1 MDTNKLIP
9 LLSEMAIFVSVVE
22 SGSFSKTAQKLGVS
36 PSSVSRSVTR
46 LENALQEKLLERTTR
61 QMRLSATGQ
70 EVYSL
75 CSDMMNAAKLAVS
88 AAQVD
93 KTEVSGTLRVA
104 APKALSR
111 QVLMPMVLD
120 FIDLYPSVALQL
132 KVADH
137 YIDPI
142 GDEVDVIIHI
152 TEKPTEGLIAK
163 PLANCRLLLC
173 ASPGYLQQYGVP
185 THPEDIVHH
194 NCLCLGEN
202 PRDRVWDFTNNGKK
216 VSINVNGSFTVNHSE
231 IRREAVIRGKG
242 ISVFPEF
249 AIRSYIASGEVNEV
263 LPDWHVGGK
272 YQGSIVAQYAQSKF
286 IPGQIKTFVEY
297 LQQRFVQDA
306 SSDTGLLGL
315 TG

>member
-9 LLSEMAIFVSVVE
+9 LLSEMAIFVNVVE
-22 SGSFSKTAQKLGVS
+22 SGSFSRTAQKLGVS

-61 QMRLSATGQ
+61 KMRLSSTGQ
-70 EVYSL
+70 EVYAL
-75 CSDMMNAAKLAVS
+75 CSDMMNSAKLAVS

-93 KTEVSGTLRVA
+93 KSEVSGALRVA

-120 FIDLYPSVALQL
+120 FIELYPHVALQL

-152 TEKPTEGLIAK
+152 TDKPTEGLIAK
-163 PLANCRLLLC
+163 PLANCRLVMC
-173 ASPGYLQQYGVP
+173 ASPEYLEQHGTP
-185 THPEDIVHH
+185 IHPEDIASH

-202 PRDRVWDFTNNGKK
+202 PRDRVWDFTNNLKK
-216 VSINVNGSFTVNHSE
+216 VSINVKGSFTVNHSE
-231 IRREAVIRGKG
+231 IRREAVIRHTG

-249 AIRSYIASGEVNEV
+249 AIQSYIESGQVIEI
-263 LPDWHVGGK
+263 LPDWHVGGN
-272 YQGSIVAQYAQSKF
+272 YQGNIVAQYAQSKF

-297 LQQRFVQDA
+297 LQQRFSQ
-306 SSDTGLLGL
+306 
-315 TG
+315 

>member
-9 LLSEMAIFVSVVE
+9 LLSEMAIFVNVVE
-22 SGSFSKTAQKLGVS
+22 SGSFSGTAKKLGVS
-36 PSSVSRSVTR
+36 PSSVSRSITR

-61 QMRLSATGQ
+61 QMRLSTTGQ

-75 CSDMMNAAKLAVS
+75 CSDMMNSAKMAIS

-93 KTEVSGTLRVA
+93 KTDISGSLRVA

-111 QVLMPMVLD
+111 QVLMPMLLD
-120 FIDLYPSVALQL
+120 FIDHFPNISLQL

-152 TEKPTEGLIAK
+152 TDNPTEGLIARQ
-163 PLANCRLLLC
+163 LGQCRLVMC
-173 ASPGYLQQYGVP
+173 ASPAYLQSNGTP
-185 THPEDIVHH
+185 THPEDIDQH

-202 PRDRVWDFTNNGKK
+202 PKDRVWEFTNNKK
-216 VSINVNGSFTVNHSE
+216 KLAMSVTGSFAVNHSE
-231 IRREAVIRGKG
+231 IRREAVLRGVG

-249 AIRSYIASGEVNEV
+249 AIQSYIDSGQVIEV
-263 LPDWHVGGK
+263 LPDWHVGGN
-272 YQGSIVAQYAQSKF
+272 YQGKIIAQYAQSKY
-286 IPGQIKTFVEY
+286 IPSQIKTFIEY
-297 LQQRFVQDA
+297 LQDRFNQ
-306 SSDTGLLGL
+306 
-315 TG
+315 

>member
-61 QMRLSATGQ
+61 QMRLSTTGQ

-75 CSDMMNAAKLAVS
+75 CSDMMNSAKLAVS
-88 AAQVD
+88 AAQAD
-93 KTEVSGTLRVA
+93 KSEVSGSLRVA

-163 PLANCRLLLC
+163 PLANCRLVLC
-173 ASPGYLQQYGVP
+173 ASPHYLQQHGVP
-185 THPEDIVHH
+185 THPEDIAQH

-202 PRDRVWDFTNNGKK
+202 PRDRIWDFTNNAKR
-216 VSINVNGSFTVNHSE
+216 VSVNVNGSFTVNHSE

-249 AIRSYIASGEVNEV
+249 AIQSYIASKKVIEV

-272 YQGSIVAQYAQSKF
+272 YQGTIVAQYAQSKF
-286 IPGQIKTFVEY
+286 IPGQIKTFVDY

-315 TG
+315 TR